1 MGALPLRA
9 GLPPPAGAPDAPL
22 FEALLAAEALLA
34 ELLADE
40 ALLAELLDE
49 LLDELLLDE
58 LLLDEDAV
66 CSSSEKS
73 ISSGGSP
80 SLLVEGSGGM
90 LLSSGR

>member
-22 FEALLAAEALLA
+22 FEALLAGLLA
-34 ELLADE
+34 AE